1 MLFYLTLYIL
11 DSTLSF
17 EKHVNNITRSA
28 YFHLRNI
35 SRLRLFLTPNSTAIL
50 EHALV
55 TSRIDYCNSLLF
67 GLPHKLLQ
75 KLQLVQNSA
84 AHINTRTSS
93 TEHIT
98 LVLYHLHW
106 LPDKYRITVKSQKY
120 ISF

>member
-67 GLPHKLLQ
+67 GLPHKLL

-84 AHINTRTSS
+84 ARIITRTSS

-98 LVLYHLHW
+98 LVLYYLHW
-106 LPDKYRITVKSQKY
+106 LPDKYRITVKSEKY
-120 ISF
+120 I